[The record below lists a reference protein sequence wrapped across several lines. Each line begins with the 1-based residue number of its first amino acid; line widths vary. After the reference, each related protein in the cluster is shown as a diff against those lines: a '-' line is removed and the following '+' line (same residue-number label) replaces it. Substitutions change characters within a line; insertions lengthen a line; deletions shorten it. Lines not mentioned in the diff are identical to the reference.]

1 MYATKLFA
9 NIDALKESGQALPKA
24 LFLSPIPSDVIEF
37 QEKRLGIKL
46 QPDEKPLL
54 AVNKKIIGTVG
65 GYGWTGILIT
75 DKNIYYRLLKDA
87 FWSSVIAIPNKGR
100 IAMGQVFSMQ
110 IGNHDGC
117 LGTAYIGHQLLVN
130 GKVLGLLRMG
140 GAIEFDDKL
149 IDILRGLFEDEN
161 SSYMWGN
168 KS

>member
-1 MYATKLFA
+1 M
-9 NIDALKESGQALPKA
+9 
-24 LFLSPIPSDVIEF
+24 
-37 QEKRLGIKL
+37 
-46 QPDEKPLL
+46 
-54 AVNKKIIGTVG
+54 G

-140 GAIEFDDKL
+140 GAIEFDEKL

-161 SSYMWGN
+161 TSYMWDN